1 MVSLNGNWLYWSLI
15 FVAGVNSC
23 IGNLL
28 LKRSRLGTSD
38 SSLVSLLLS
47 PWFISGLVFYAINV
61 VLFAK
66 ALDKLPVSLAYPV
79 LAGVGFALITLTAN
93 WFFGER
99 LGISQYLGLGMII
112 VGIIFMAK
120 Q

>member
-1 MVSLNGNWLYWSLI
+1 
-15 FVAGVNSC
+15 
-23 IGNLL
+23 
-28 LKRSRLGTSD
+28 
-38 SSLVSLLLS
+38 
-47 PWFISGLVFYAINV
+47 
-61 VLFAK
+61 
-66 ALDKLPVSLAYPV
+66 LAYPV